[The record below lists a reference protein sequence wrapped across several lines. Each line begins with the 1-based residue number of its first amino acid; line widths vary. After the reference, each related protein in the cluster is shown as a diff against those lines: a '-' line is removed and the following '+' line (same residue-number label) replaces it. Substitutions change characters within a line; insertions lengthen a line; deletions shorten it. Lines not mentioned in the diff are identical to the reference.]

1 MTPAVPAQTESQS
14 LPALVRKATSHVER
28 EVIARALDVVRW
40 NRRRA
45 ARMLGVSYKTLLN
58 KMKTLG
64 LDAKTPLLGPR

>member
-1 MTPAVPAQTESQS
+1 
-14 LPALVRKATSHVER
+14 
-28 EVIARALDVVRW
+28 VIANALDAVRW

-64 LDAKTPLLGPR
+64 LDEAGTNLQLAAEN

>member
-1 MTPAVPAQTESQS
+1 M
-14 LPALVRKATSHVER
+14 
-28 EVIARALDVVRW
+28 IANALDAVRW

-64 LDAKTPLLGPR
+64 LDESDLGGVFGTLAPDTPFDALIERAMPAPRA